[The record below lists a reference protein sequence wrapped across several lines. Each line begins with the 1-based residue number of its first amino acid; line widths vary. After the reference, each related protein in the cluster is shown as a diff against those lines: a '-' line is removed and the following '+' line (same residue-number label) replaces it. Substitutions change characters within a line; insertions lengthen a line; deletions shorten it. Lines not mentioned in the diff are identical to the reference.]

1 MNRDDL
7 LAFLNE
13 RGLGAVIGVID
24 AAITKD
30 PTRFQGQFA
39 NQAVYRTIRDTPEY
53 KQRFKGLALREQA
66 GFPPITE
73 DEYLK
78 IEDDY
83 RQQLRLNGMP
93 KGFYDTQEDFANF
106 IGRDVRADELGIRLQ
121 SGYRAVMEAEPGT
134 KDELKRLYGLQDSDI
149 AAFFLDPQ
157 RFRQSEAVRKAEA
170 AQRATAARE
179 QGITL
184 STQQAEEIAQRGISQ
199 AQARQGFQQIGMEQG
214 LYAPQ
219 MVGEDTITQE
229 EQIAGTF
236 GTSAA
241 AQQRIAQRRR
251 RRQAEFEAGG
261 TLAAGQTGI
270 VGLRTAGQ

>member
-7 LAFLNE
+7 IKFLNE
-13 RGLGAVIGVID
+13 RGLGDTINLID
-24 AAITKD
+24 AAIQND
-30 PTRFQGQFA
+30 PTQFQGAFA
-39 NQAVYRTIRDTPEY
+39 REAVYRTIRDTPQY
-53 KQRFKGLALREQA
+53 KKRFKGLELRQKA
-66 GFPPITE
+66 GFPPISE
-73 DEYLK
+73 DEYLQ

-93 KGFYDTQEDFANF
+93 KGFYDTEEDFAKF
-106 IGRDVRADELGIRLQ
+106 IGGDVRGDELGQRLQ
-121 SGYRAVMEAEPGT
+121 SGYRAVTEAEPGT
-134 KDELKRLYGLQDSDI
+134 KDELKRLYGLQDADI
-149 AAFFLDPQ
+149 AAFFLDPE
-157 RFRQSEAVRKAEA
+157 RFRRSEAVRKAEA

-199 AQARQGFQQIGMEQG
+199 AEARRGFQQIGMEQG

-219 MVGEDTITQE
+219 MAGETEITQQ
-229 EQIAGTF
+229 EQVAGTF
-236 GTSAA
+236 GTSAE

-261 TLAAGQTGI
+261 TLVAGQTG
-270 VGLRTAGQ
+270 VTGLRTVGQ

>member
-7 LAFLNE
+7 IEFLNE
-13 RGLGAVIGVID
+13 RGLGTLIRVID
-24 AAITKD
+24 GAIQQD
-30 PTRFQGQFA
+30 PTQFQGAFA
-39 NQAVYRTIRDTPEY
+39 RQAIYRTIRDTPEY
-53 KQRFKGLALREQA
+53 KTRFKGLELRRTA
-66 GFPPITE
+66 GLPEITE
-73 DEYLK
+73 DEYLS
-78 IEDDY
+78 IEEDY

-93 KGFYDTQEDFANF
+93 KGFYDTQEDFARF
-106 IGRDVRADELGIRLQ
+106 IGNDVRADELGQRLQ

-149 AAFFLDPQ
+149 AAFFLDPE
-157 RFRQSEAVRKAEA
+157 RFRRSEAVRKAEA

-184 STQQAEEIAQRGISQ
+184 GVEQAEELAQRQISQ

-214 LYAPQ
+214 LYAAQ
-219 MVGEDTITQE
+219 MVGEEQITQE

-236 GTSAA
+236 GTNLA

-261 TLAAGQTGI
+261 GLIGGQSGV

>member
-7 LAFLNE
+7 LDFLNE
-13 RGLGAVIGVID
+13 RGLGGLIGLID
-24 AAITKD
+24 SAIVKD

-39 NQAVYRTIRDTPEY
+39 RDAVYRTIRDTPEY
-53 KQRFKGLALREQA
+53 KQRFKGMEYRQAA
-66 GFPPITE
+66 GFPPISE

-93 KGFYDTQEDFANF
+93 KGFYDTQEDFAKF
-106 IGRDVRADELGIRLQ
+106 IGGDVRADELGVRLQ
-121 SGYRAVMEAEPGT
+121 SGYRAVTEAEPGT
-134 KDELKRLYGLQDSDI
+134 KDELKRLYGLQDADI
-149 AAFFLDPQ
+149 AAFFLDPN

-199 AQARQGFQQIGMEQG
+199 AQAREGFQQIGMEQG

-219 MVGEDTITQE
+219 MTGETAISQE